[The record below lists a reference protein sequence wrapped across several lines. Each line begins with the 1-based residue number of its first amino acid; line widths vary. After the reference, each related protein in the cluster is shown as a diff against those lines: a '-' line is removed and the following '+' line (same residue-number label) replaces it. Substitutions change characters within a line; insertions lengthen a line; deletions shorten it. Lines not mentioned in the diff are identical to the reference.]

1 MALLGLVSP
10 KFVEQAGC
18 RKLGQKLI
26 LQAEVLLFQEMSD
39 FALKDFNI
47 LNELH
52 HIIESNLLYLSQLIV
67 NASYIYKIN

>member
-1 MALLGLVSP
+1 MALLGLASP

-26 LQAEVLLFQEMSD
+26 LQAEVFLLFQEMSD

-52 HIIESNLLYLSQLIV
+52 LY
-67 NASYIYKIN
+67 Y